1 MRLFM
6 LSAPPTS
13 SHTAKSLWQA
23 VLAWD
28 PLRLPSWQRLVLA
41 AGLTLAALW
50 LRMALAPAESGG
62 RFITFSL
69 AAALSTLIGGFRAG
83 MFSVVLGMALAN
95 FFLVTPL
102 LTPAIADLQ
111 EALWLNFW
119 HLITQLVVVG
129 SIAQMQ
135 QRNRR
140 LTEATE
146 QARASQQHFLQ
157 TFEHA
162 ASGISHVSLDG
173 RLLRVNQ
180 TFCQLVGYSADEL
193 MRLRFQ
199 DITHPDD
206 VAADMRMLQQSI
218 SGDRDSYTLTKRYR
232 HKQGHWVWAQLTVA
246 IIRAADGAPDY
257 FISVVQDLS
266 NLKAAEQALR
276 TTQNLLNQAQKLAH
290 MGAWQADLVNWRITS
305 LAPDA
310 PFLNFPQ
317 NQYSI
322 TELLDF
328 IHADDRDR
336 VQQLW
341 REALTGQ
348 AAYEIEYRVLI
359 DGQEYWHAVKAEFE
373 RDSTGRPIRAI
384 GVTLDI
390 TERKHIELQVQQL
403 NATLELRIQDR
414 TRELKAAYDEL
425 ESYSYAVAHDL
436 RSPLRIIN
444 GFAMALEEEN
454 PALDAASRQHLQRIM
469 GASAKMGQLID
480 GLLQLSQYARGGVQR
495 LPVNLSAVATRML
508 EELAADEPERCIGW
522 QVESGLSAMA
532 DPPLIEAL
540 LQNLLHNAWKYS
552 AHNPQ
557 AHIRVYA
564 EVLDGQRFFCVS
576 DNGAGFDMARSAK
589 LFQPFQRLH
598 QPHEFSGLGIGLA
611 TARRIVQR
619 HGGELRA
626 ESSPGQ
632 GATFRFTLPEQTDGA
647 GDPEN

>member
-1 MRLFM
+1 MPTTPN
-6 LSAPPTS
+6 SSTPPEQPF
-13 SHTAKSLWQA
+13 WQPL
-23 VLAWD
+23 LAWE
-28 PLRLPSWQRLVLA
+28 PHRLPAWQRMAVA
-41 AGLTLAALW
+41 VALTFAALW
-50 LRMALAPAESGG
+50 LRSWLAPASSGG

-69 AAALSTLIGGFRAG
+69 AAALSALLGGFRAG
-83 MFSVVLGMALAN
+83 MLSTLLGMVLVN
-95 FFLVTPL
+95 FFLVGPI
-102 LTPAIADLQ
+102 LTPAIRDPQ
-111 EALWLNFW
+111 QALLLNAW
-119 HLITQLVVVG
+119 YLLTQLVVVG
-129 SIAQMQ
+129 SIAHMQ

-140 LTEATE
+140 LLEATE
-146 QARASQQHFLQ
+146 LARASQQYFLQ

-193 MRLRFQ
+193 MQLRFQ

-206 VAADMRMLQQSI
+206 VAADLHMLQQSI
-218 SGDRDSYTLTKRYR
+218 AGERNSYTLTKRYR
-232 HKQGHWVWAQLTVA
+232 HKRGHWVWAQLTVA
-246 IIRAADGAPDY
+246 IIRRADGAPDY

-266 NLKAAEQALR
+266 SLKTAEQALR

-290 MGAWQADLVNWRITS
+290 MGAWQADLVAWRITS
-305 LAPDA
+305 LSPDA
-310 PFLNFPQ
+310 PFLNFPH
-317 NQYSI
+317 NNYSI
-322 TELLDF
+322 NELLGF
-328 IHADDRDR
+328 IHADDRER
-336 VQQLW
+336 VQATW
-341 REALTGQ
+341 AKALSGERP
-348 AAYEIEYRVLI
+348 YEIEYRVLI
-359 DGQEYWHAVKAEFE
+359 EGREYWHAVKAEFE
-373 RDSTGRPIRAI
+373 RDSKGKAVRAL
-384 GVTLDI
+384 GVTLDV
-390 TERKHIELQVQQL
+390 TERKRIEVQIQQL
-403 NATLELRIQDR
+403 NATLELRIQER

-444 GFAMALEEEN
+444 GFAMALEEES
-454 PALDAASRQHLQRIM
+454 PALDASSRQHLQRIM

-508 EELAADEPERCIGW
+508 EELAADEPHRHIVW
-522 QVESGLSAMA
+522 QVDSGLAAMA

-552 AHNPQ
+552 AHAQQ

-564 EVLDGQRFFCVS
+564 EVRDGKRYFCVS
-576 DNGAGFDMARSAK
+576 DNGAGFDMARSTK

-619 HGGELRA
+619 HGGELLA

-632 GATFRFTLPEQTDGA
+632 GATFRFTLPEQADNPG
-647 GDPEN
+647 ELHS

>member
-1 MRLFM
+1 MP
-6 LSAPPTS
+6 SAPNTPTEPVQP
-13 SHTAKSLWQA
+13 LWQA
-23 VLAWD
+23 LLARD
-28 PLRLPSWQRLVLA
+28 PRRQPTWQRMAVA
-41 AGLTLAALW
+41 VVLTLAALW
-50 LRMALAPAESGG
+50 LRMAVAPAESGG

-69 AAALSTLIGGFRAG
+69 AAALSTLVGGFRAG
-83 MFSVVLGMALAN
+83 MLSVALGMVLAN
-95 FFLVTPL
+95 FFLVAPL
-102 LTPAIADLQ
+102 LKPAIDDLT
-111 EALWLNFW
+111 EALWLNAW

-129 SIAQMQ
+129 AIAQMQ
-135 QRNRR
+135 QRNRH
-140 LTEATE
+140 LVQATE

-173 RLLRVNQ
+173 RLMRVNQ

-193 MRLRFQ
+193 MQLRFQ

-206 VAADMRMLQQSI
+206 VEPDLRMLQRTIAGQQK
-218 SGDRDSYTLTKRYR
+218 SYTLTKRYR

-246 IIRAADGAPDY
+246 LIRRDDGAPDY

-266 NLKAAEQALR
+266 SLKSAEQALR

-290 MGAWQADLVNWRITS
+290 MGAWQADLVTWRITS
-305 LAPDA
+305 LSPDA
-310 PFLNFPQ
+310 PFLDFTQ
-317 NQYSI
+317 NDYAIS
-322 TELLDF
+322 ELLGF
-328 IHADDRDR
+328 IHADDRER
-336 VQQLW
+336 VQEAW
-341 REALTGQ
+341 RSALAGEQ
-348 AAYEIEYRVLI
+348 PYEIEYRVLI
-359 DGQEYWHAVKAEFE
+359 EGHEYWHAVKAEFE
-373 RDSTGRPIRAI
+373 RDNAGRAVRAL

-390 TERKHIELQVQQL
+390 TERKRIELQVQQL
-403 NATLELRIQDR
+403 NATLELRIQER

-454 PALDAASRQHLQRIM
+454 PALDAAGRQHLQRIK

-495 LPVNLSAVATRML
+495 HPVNLSAVATRML
-508 EELAADEPERCIGW
+508 EELAADEPQRNIGW
-522 QVESGLSAMA
+522 QVDSGLAAMA

-552 AHNPQ
+552 AQTPQ

-564 EVLDGQRFFCVS
+564 EVQDGQRFFCVS
-576 DNGAGFDMARSAK
+576 DNGAGFDMARSGK

-632 GATFRFTLPEQTDGA
+632 GATFRFTLPEQADST
-647 GDPEN
+647 GDLAS

>member
-1 MRLFM
+1 MPTTPTP
-6 LSAPPTS
+6 STPPVQPF
-13 SHTAKSLWQA
+13 WQPL
-23 VLAWD
+23 LAWD
-28 PLRLPSWQRLVLA
+28 PHRLPAWQRMAVA
-41 AGLTLAALW
+41 VALTFAALW
-50 LRMALAPAESGG
+50 LRIWLAPASSGG

-69 AAALSTLIGGFRAG
+69 AAALSALLGGFRAG
-83 MFSVVLGMALAN
+83 MLSTLLGMVLAN
-95 FFLVTPL
+95 FFLVWPI
-102 LTPAIADLQ
+102 LTPAIRDLQ
-111 EALWLNFW
+111 QALLLNVW
-119 HLITQLVVVG
+119 HLLTQLVVVG
-129 SIAQMQ
+129 SIAHMQ

-140 LTEATE
+140 LQDATE

-193 MRLRFQ
+193 MQLRFQ

-206 VAADMRMLQQSI
+206 VAADLRMLQQSI
-218 SGDRDSYTLTKRYR
+218 AGERNSYTLTKRYR

-246 IIRAADGAPDY
+246 IIRASDGTPDY

-266 NLKAAEQALR
+266 SLKAAEQALR

-290 MGAWQADLVNWRITS
+290 MGAWQADLVAWRITS

-310 PFLNFPQ
+310 PFLNFPH
-317 NQYSI
+317 NNYSI
-322 TELLDF
+322 TELLGF
-328 IHADDRDR
+328 IHADDRAR
-336 VQQLW
+336 VQETW
-341 REALTGQ
+341 GKALSGERP
-348 AAYEIEYRVLI
+348 YEIEYRVLI
-359 DGQEYWHAVKAEFE
+359 EGREYWHAVKAEFE
-373 RDSTGRPIRAI
+373 RDSTGRAIRAL
-384 GVTLDI
+384 GVTLDV

-403 NATLELRIQDR
+403 NATLELRIQER

-444 GFAMALEEEN
+444 GFAMALEEDN
-454 PALDAASRQHLQRIM
+454 PSLDAASRQHLQRIM

-495 LPVNLSAVATRML
+495 QPVNLSAVATRML
-508 EELAADEPERCIGW
+508 EELAAEEPERTIGW

-552 AHNPQ
+552 AHNPL

-564 EVLDGQRFFCVS
+564 EVVDGQRFFCVS
-576 DNGAGFDMARSAK
+576 DNGAGFDMARSGK

-632 GATFRFTLPEQTDGA
+632 GATFRFTLPEQADGP

>member
-1 MRLFM
+1 MFPSM
-6 LSAPPTS
+6 PS
-13 SHTAKSLWQA
+13 SPNTPSDTRQPLWQA
-23 VLAWD
+23 LLAWD
-28 PLRLPSWQRLVLA
+28 PRRLPTWLLLAVA
-41 AGLTLAALW
+41 AGLTLGALW
-50 LRMALAPAESGG
+50 LRMAVAPAESGG

-69 AAALSTLIGGFRAG
+69 AAALSTLIGGFLAG
-83 MFSVVLGMALAN
+83 MASVVLGMLLAN
-95 FFLVTPL
+95 FFLIGPL
-102 LTPAIADLQ
+102 LKPAIESLP
-111 EALWLNFW
+111 EALWLNGW

-129 SIAQMQ
+129 AIAQMQ

-180 TFCQLVGYSADEL
+180 TFCQLVGYSADQL
-193 MRLRFQ
+193 MQLRFQ
-199 DITHPDD
+199 DITHPED
-206 VAADMRMLQQSI
+206 VEADLQLIQACVTGSR
-218 SGDRDSYTLTKRYR
+218 SSYSLTKRYR
-232 HKQGHWVWAQLTVA
+232 HQQGHWVWAQLTVA
-246 IIRAADGAPDY
+246 LIRRADGAPDY

-266 NLKAAEQALR
+266 SLKAAEQAQR
-276 TTQNLLNQAQKLAH
+276 TTQNLLDQAQKLAS
-290 MGAWQADLVNWRITS
+290 MGAWQADLVEWRITS
-305 LAPDA
+305 LSPDA

-322 TELLDF
+322 TELLGF
-328 IHADDRDR
+328 IHADDRES
-336 VQQLW
+336 VQKLW
-341 REALTGQ
+341 RLALAGK

-359 DGQEYWHAVKAEFE
+359 ESREYWHAVKAEFE
-373 RDSTGRPIRAI
+373 RDSTGRAVRAL

-390 TERKHIELQVQQL
+390 TERKRIELQVQQL
-403 NATLELRIQDR
+403 NATLELRIQER

-454 PALDAASRQHLQRIM
+454 PELDAASRQHLQRIM

-508 EELAADEPERCIGW
+508 EELAADEPERCISW
-522 QVESGLSAMA
+522 QVDSGLTALA

-576 DNGAGFDMARSAK
+576 DNGAGFDMARSGK

-632 GATFRFTLPEQTDGA
+632 GATFRFTLPEQAEGPA
-647 GDPEN
+647 DPEN